1 MYVKLQQLT
10 VSLCMLALLRFQY
23 PKSFLLQLQYRVT
36 DRDSEREGAVVAIV
50 CKCRI
55 EFPNS
60 HSIVWVYIYTH
71 KQTIGRIILII
82 FQILQKQKKKKK
94 RILIISS
101 SGMYS
106 VFSRSSVLDYSI
118 LLLLLSY

>member
-1 MYVKLQQLT
+1 MQWLLLFVNVELNVLIPT
-10 VSLCMLALLRFQY
+10 VLCGF
-23 PKSFLLQLQYRVT
+23 
-36 DRDSEREGAVVAIV
+36 I
-50 CKCRI
+50 
-55 EFPNS
+55 
-60 HSIVWVYIYTH
+60 YILIN
-71 KQTIGRIILII
+71 KTIGRIILII
-82 FQILQKQKKKKK
+82 FQILQKQKKKK

>member
-1 MYVKLQQLT
+1 M
-10 VSLCMLALLRFQY
+10 
-23 PKSFLLQLQYRVT
+23 
-36 DRDSEREGAVVAIV
+36 VAIV

-82 FQILQKQKKKKK
+82 FQILQKQKKKK

-118 LLLLLSY
+118 LLLLLSYRIT

>member
-1 MYVKLQQLT
+1 M
-10 VSLCMLALLRFQY
+10 
-23 PKSFLLQLQYRVT
+23 
-36 DRDSEREGAVVAIV
+36 VAIV

-71 KQTIGRIILII
+71 KQNYWENYINYVSNIT
-82 FQILQKQKKKKK
+82 KTKEEE